1 LIFHVPIIFELS
13 SDDISVRV
21 RAPPKQVAKDLHSK
35 ANNGNKV
42 KKEKEGNALFR
53 AFFRLFNG
61 NSGPGKE
68 QGKQKNG
75 NN

>member
-1 LIFHVPIIFELS
+1 MPIIFELS
-13 SDDISVRV
+13 SDDISIRA
-21 RAPPKQVAKDLHSK
+21 RAPPKKVAKDTRSK
-35 ANNGNKV
+35 ANNGNRV
-42 KKEKEGNALFR
+42 KKEKEGNTLFR